1 MILEGSVYHLPSLN
15 GSNDHILRV
24 LWCSEDRSQII
35 VMNATN
41 SKQMEF
47 PFIMST
53 EQLIS
58 DLQQKKVSKLDHEPD
73 QQIMYPTDEY
83 LTKYVEGRDAKWELI
98 KEIVQMEPEIYD
110 PKARWQLIK
119 SVMEKFKVKENV
131 IYDALKRYW
140 FYGKNINGLLNNYH
154 ECGLKGEE
162 REYIKRPGKRGPNV
176 YQLTESDISNFQDTV
191 NKYIIEGRL
200 NIRDA
205 HQQLL
210 ENYYKK
216 PGYRTRGALVPI
228 IVEKDAPSE
237 RQFRY
242 WYNKEYPFKT
252 RKAHKVGRRNA
263 EKDFRA
269 LLNSNSVYL
278 EGPGALYQI
287 DSTPSDVEVVAI
299 DGRTPIGRPTTFIV
313 KDVFSRKVVGYSSSL
328 KHASWIEGAMMALEN
343 ASTNKVEYCKRFNIL
358 INEEDWPAANLPR
371 EIVADRGEMKSKYP
385 NGIVSLGVR
394 IANTPSY
401 RPELKAVIEQHFR
414 IKNDMIKRILGKAG
428 AITKEKR
435 DPGDP
440 NPSDTAAI
448 TFDTFNRIMIEH
460 ILAFNKMSLPREFLV
475 TPEMFKENVEL
486 TPNSLWEWGKKRMLL
501 HERPTSTIHYALLP
515 KETAKVTRFGIE
527 FKKLCYSCEIG
538 EEKGWFDSECIEGN
552 SSVTIAFDS
561 RNCSQIIIQL
571 QDASFI
577 YCRLTPK
584 YQEYENL
591 CFEDVKAIF
600 EFRSQQYKN
609 NSNSDKQTKAEFN
622 AITSNLIKEDVKL
635 TKAENLGKS
644 KSELKTR
651 KRDKR
656 VSEAMNRSSQ
666 AALTSVVKNSDNH
679 VTEAVETI
687 NVEKYELSNNM
698 NDFLKNKYKSMKK
711 EIGL

>member
-1 MILEGSVYHLPSLN
+1 MILEGSLYHLSSLN
-15 GSNDHILRV
+15 GSNDIILRV
-24 LWCSEDRSQII
+24 LWSSEDKSKII
-35 VMNATN
+35 VMNTTN
-41 SKQMEF
+41 SEHMEF
-47 PFIMST
+47 PYILDS
-53 EQLIS
+53 EELIS
-58 DLQQKKVSKLDHEPD
+58 DIQQEKAIKLNHEPD

-83 LTKYVEGRDAKWELI
+83 LTKYIESRDAKWEMI
-98 KEIVQMEPEIYD
+98 KDIVEMEPEIYD
-110 PKARWQLIK
+110 PKVRWQLIK
-119 SVMEKFKVKENV
+119 SVMEKLKVKENI

-140 FYGKNINGLLNNYH
+140 FYGKNMNGLLNNYH
-154 ECGLKGEE
+154 NCGSKGEE
-162 REYIKRPGKRGPNV
+162 RVYSKRPGRKGS
-176 YQLTESDISNFQDTV
+176 YQLTESDISYFQEAV
-191 NKYIIEGRL
+191 SKYIIQGRL
-200 NIRDA
+200 KFREA

-216 PGYRTRGALVPI
+216 PGYRLRGVLVPI
-228 IVEKDAPSE
+228 IVQSEAPTE

-242 WYNKEYPFKT
+242 WYYKEYPFKT
-252 RKAHKVGRRNA
+252 RKSHKVGRRNA

-269 LLNSNSVYL
+269 LLDSNSVYV

-287 DSTPSDVEVVAI
+287 DSTPSDADVVAI
-299 DGRTPIGRPTTFIV
+299 NGRTTIGRPTTFIV
-313 KDVFSRKVVGYSSSL
+313 KDVFTRVVVGYHSSL

-343 ASTNKVEYCKRFNIL
+343 AAANKVEYCKKFNVD
-358 INEEDWPAANLPR
+358 INEEEWPAANLPR

-385 NGIVSLGVR
+385 NGIVTLGIRV
-394 IANTPSY
+394 ANTPSY
-401 RPELKAVIEQHFR
+401 RPELKAVVEQHFR

-440 NPSDTAAI
+440 DPSDTAAI

-460 ILAFNKMSLPREFLV
+460 ILAFNKMSLPRDFLV

-486 TPNSLWEWGKKRMLL
+486 TPNGLWEWGKKKMLL

-538 EEKGWFDSECIEGN
+538 EEKGWFDSESIEGKSN
-552 SSVTIAFDS
+552 ITIAFDS

-571 QDASFI
+571 QDASLI

-600 EFRSQQYKN
+600 EFKNEQYKN
-609 NSNSDKQTKAEFN
+609 KSNSNKQTKAEFN
-622 AITSNLIKEDVKL
+622 AITAKAIVEDVKK
-635 TKAENLGKS
+635 TKAENIGKS
-644 KSELKTR
+644 KSEK
-651 KRDKR
+651 KSDKR
-656 VSEAMNRSSQ
+656 SKRISEAMQRSSQ
-666 AALTSVVKNSDNH
+666 AAFTAVAKGNDHYESQG
-679 VTEAVETI
+679 TTPVETKPI
-687 NVEKYELSNNM
+687 ESSKNM
-698 NDFLKNKYKSMKK
+698 NDFLKNKYEGMRK
-711 EIGL
+711 EMGGV

>member
-1 MILEGSVYHLPSLN
+1 MILEGSVYHLSSLN
-15 GSNDHILRV
+15 GSNDLIIRV
-24 LWCSEDRSQII
+24 LWLSEDRSKIV

-41 SKQMEF
+41 AEQMEF
-47 PFIMST
+47 PFIMLT
-53 EQLIS
+53 DQLIS
-58 DLQQKKVSKLDHEPD
+58 DLQQKKALKLDHEPD

-83 LTKYVEGRDAKWELI
+83 ITKYVESRDSKWELI
-98 KEIVQMEPEIYD
+98 KDIVQMEPEIYD

-119 SVMEKFKVKENV
+119 GVMEKFQVKENV
-131 IYDALKRYW
+131 IYGALKRYW
-140 FYGKNINGLLNNYH
+140 FYGKNMNGLLNNYH
-154 ECGLKGEE
+154 ECGSKGDK
-162 REYIKRPGKRGPNV
+162 REYNKRPGRKGPNI
-176 YQLTESDISNFQDTV
+176 YLLTETDISNFQEAVT
-191 NKYIIEGRL
+191 KYIIEGRL
-200 NIRDA
+200 KFRDA

-216 PGYRTRGALVPI
+216 PGYRLRGVLVPI
-228 IVEKDAPSE
+228 IVEIEAPSE

-269 LLNSNSVYL
+269 LLSSNSVFV

-287 DSTPSDVEVVAI
+287 DSTPSDVDVVAI
-299 DGRTPIGRPTTFIV
+299 DGRTTIGRPTTFIV
-313 KDVFSRKVVGYSSSL
+313 KDVFARKVVGYSSSL

-343 ASTNKVEYCKRFNIL
+343 ASANKVEYCKKFNID

-385 NGIVSLGVR
+385 NGIVTLGIRV
-394 IANTPSY
+394 ANTPSY
-401 RPELKAVIEQHFR
+401 RPELKAVVEQHFR

-435 DPGDP
+435 NPGDP
-440 NPSDTAAI
+440 DPSDTAAI

-486 TPNSLWEWGKKRMLL
+486 TPNGVWEWGKKRMLL

-515 KETAKVTRFGIE
+515 KGTAKVTRFGIE

-538 EEKGWFDSECIEGN
+538 EEKGWFDSESIEGK

-561 RNCSQIIIQL
+561 RNCSQIIVQL
-571 QDASFI
+571 QDASLV

-600 EFRSQQYKN
+600 DFRNEQYKN
-609 NSNSDKQTKAEFN
+609 KSNSNKQTKAEFN
-622 AITSNLIKEDVKL
+622 AISSNVIKEDVRL
-635 TKAENLGKS
+635 TNAENVGKR
-644 KSELKTR
+644 KSE
-651 KRDKR
+651 KRSNKRAKR
-656 VSEAMNRSSQ
+656 VDEAMKRSSQ
-666 AALTSVVKNSDNH
+666 SALTAVAKGNDHHEPQVPQSIEVKKIKLNSS
-679 VTEAVETI
+679 I
-687 NVEKYELSNNM
+687 
-698 NDFLKNKYKSMKK
+698 NDFLRSMN
-711 EIGL
+711 EEMSGT

>member
-1 MILEGSVYHLPSLN
+1 MILEGSIYHLSSLN
-15 GSNDHILRV
+15 GTNDLIIRV
-24 LWCSEDRSQII
+24 LWRSEDESKIV
-35 VMNATN
+35 VMNTTD
-41 SKQMEF
+41 SDEMEF
-47 PFIMST
+47 PFIMNT

-58 DLQQKKVSKLDHEPD
+58 DLQQKKALKLDHEPD

-83 LTKYVEGRDAKWELI
+83 LNKFVKSRDSKWELI

-110 PKARWQLIK
+110 PKARWQLIIG
-119 SVMEKFKVKENV
+119 VMEKFKVKENV

-140 FYGKNINGLLNNYH
+140 FYGKNMNGLLNNYH
-154 ECGLKGEE
+154 VCGSKGHK
-162 REYIKRPGKRGPNV
+162 REYNKRPGRKGPNI
-176 YQLTESDISNFQDTV
+176 YLLTETDILNFQEAVT
-191 NKYIIEGRL
+191 KYIIEGRL
-200 NIRDA
+200 KFRDA

-216 PGYRTRGALVPI
+216 PGYRLRGVIVPI
-228 IVEKDAPSE
+228 IVEIEAPSE

-269 LLNSNSVYL
+269 LLSSNSVFV

-287 DSTPSDVEVVAI
+287 DSTPSDVDVVAI
-299 DGRTPIGRPTTFIV
+299 DGRTTIGRPTTFIV
-313 KDVFSRKVVGYSSSL
+313 KDVFARKVVGYSSGL

-343 ASTNKVEYCKRFNIL
+343 ASANKAEYCKKFNID

-385 NGIVSLGVR
+385 NGIVTLGIRV
-394 IANTPSY
+394 ANTPSY
-401 RPELKAVIEQHFR
+401 RPELKAVVEQHFR
-414 IKNDMIKRILGKAG
+414 IKNDMIKRILAKAG

-440 NPSDTAAI
+440 DPSDTAAI

-460 ILAFNKMSLPREFLV
+460 ILAFNKMSLPRDFLV

-486 TPNSLWEWGKKRMLL
+486 TPNGLWEWGKKRMLL

-515 KETAKVTRFGIE
+515 KETAKVTRHGIE

-538 EEKGWFDSECIEGN
+538 EKQGWFDSENIEGK
-552 SSVTIAFDS
+552 SSITIAFDT
-561 RNCSQIIIQL
+561 RNCSQIIFQL
-571 QDASFI
+571 QDASLI

-600 EFRSQQYKN
+600 DFRNEQYKN
-609 NSNSDKQTKAEFN
+609 KSNPNKQTKAEFN
-622 AITSNLIKEDVKL
+622 AISSNVIKEDVKL
-635 TKAENLGKS
+635 TKAENVGMS
-644 KSELKTR
+644 KFEKKEN
-651 KRDKR
+651 KRAKR
-656 VSEAMNRSSQ
+656 ISEAMNRSSQ
-666 AALTSVVKNSDNH
+666 SALTAVSKFNEQYESQAPEPVEVKKN
-679 VTEAVETI
+679 
-687 NVEKYELSNNM
+687 ELSTTM
-698 NDFLKNKYKSMKK
+698 NDFLKNKYKMKK
-711 EIGL
+711 EMGL